1 MAEVALK
8 ETGPEVEP
16 RRGGRKRIP
25 IPLQALKE
33 DGNSFLC
40 LGEEPLLRRL
50 EMVRLWQ
57 QGYSMGAIGEALG
70 YSPQGVWAVV
80 QRFKADGVDGLM
92 EKRGGAYHSKV
103 TPEMERD
110 ILRSKALNPEL
121 GDAELAAR
129 FGLNRITIYHLLKEH
144 GLQDLH
150 RVVTARE
157 EVEEKKTLSSGS
169 PANMP

>member
-1 MAEVALK
+1 MAEVALQ
-8 ETGPEVEP
+8 ETAPEVGQ
-16 RRGGRKRIP
+16 RRGGRKRATIP
-25 IPLQALKE
+25 VQTLKE

-57 QGYSMGAIGEALG
+57 QGYSMGAIGEAVG

-110 ILRSKALNPEL
+110 ILRCKALNPAL

-129 FGLNRITIYHLLKEH
+129 FGLNRITIYNLLKEH

-150 RVVTARE
+150 RVVAGQE
-157 EVEEKKTLSSGS
+157 EAGGKK
-169 PANMP
+169 